1 MACRRAA
8 AVARRC
14 DILTSAAAVPSALDG
29 RVRRRLLDGCG
40 FGAVGS
46 TGMGLGGRLKF
57 ASGGKT
63 LVPSPNFAI
72 SPLPHC
78 THRCR
83 PETRDG
89 LSTSRLRRSGIAGC
103 RAALPSGES
112 LKLGFEGKR
121 VPARRARS
129 PELGSQSPVSDSC
142 VATRSTRDSAAA
154 GRQTARSRPTGRDRE
169 RRRASTPSPRQ
180 QPTLRESTP

>member
-46 TGMGLGGRLKF
+46 TGVVGGRRLNSL
-57 ASGGKT
+57 ASSKT
-63 LVPSPNFAI
+63 LAPVFSLANLACLL
-72 SPLPHC
+72 LPHC
-78 THRCR
+78 TRLCR

-103 RAALPSGES
+103 RAALGSGES

-121 VPARRARS
+121 VPARRATS

-142 VATRSTRDSAAA
+142 VATRSTRDSAAG
-154 GRQTARSRPTGRDRE
+154 GRQTARSRPCHRE
-169 RRRASTPSPRQ
+169 RRATENGHAVDSS
-180 QPTLRESTP
+180 